1 MSLNERLDFN
11 YWGTLLM
18 LLKVGLPYETIL
30 ELSSKEINIILGYEA
45 AVSEKE
51 AEARERQQRIA
62 NNG

>member
-1 MSLNERLDFN
+1 
-11 YWGTLLM
+11 M

-30 ELSSKEINIILGYEA
+30 ELSSKEINIILGYDA